1 MRDRQNLFK
10 RYWDYLGGINGLA
23 LVIYSFI
30 VIGIDVFFRTIDIGV
45 WITIRNEVIL
55 LFFSCFALS
64 FCNSKSE

>member
-30 VIGIDVFFRTIDIGV
+30 VIGIDVFFSDNRYRSLD
-45 WITIRNEVIL
+45 NNKE
-55 LFFSCFALS
+55 
-64 FCNSKSE
+64 